1 MKNRTFAFLVA
12 LAALAAAAV
21 CLVGTMFLA
30 RLTAPHP
37 PVGARVSVVGTG
49 CTHPNPKGDEW
60 IGGVPAPK
68 CWDNLTATGIVEVG
82 GGENAAY
89 YGSWTRV
96 HLNTGKVFWVEKKDL
111 RVLSP

>member
-1 MKNRTFAFLVA
+1 MKTRFFLAVLLVA
-12 LAALAAAAV
+12 ALTAV
-21 CLVGTMFLA
+21 CLASAMLVI
-30 RLTAPHP
+30 RLTAPYP
-37 PVGARVSVVGTG
+37 PVGAHVSVVGTG
-49 CTHPNPKGDEW
+49 CTHPDPKGDEW
-60 IGGVPAPK
+60 ISGRPAPK